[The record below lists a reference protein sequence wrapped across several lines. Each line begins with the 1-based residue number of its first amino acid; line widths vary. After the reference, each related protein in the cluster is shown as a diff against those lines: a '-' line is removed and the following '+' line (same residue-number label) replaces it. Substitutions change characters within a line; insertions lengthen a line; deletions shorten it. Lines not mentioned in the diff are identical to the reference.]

1 VNINHRYFAVSLSD
15 METLTHTNTLYTYHV
30 MVQTPMQAPDTAPRD
45 SYETASGSLH
55 GTKGI
60 EQISNHALRVCG
72 SY

>member
-1 VNINHRYFAVSLSD
+1 

-30 MVQTPMQAPDTAPRD
+30 ILQTLMQAPDTAPRD

-60 EQISNHALRVCG
+60 EHISNHALRG
-72 SY
+72 MW